1 MQHEVRFVLVET
13 SHPGNIGA
21 AARAMKNMQYDQL
34 YLVNPKFFPHAE
46 ATARASGADDV
57 LAQARVCES
66 LEQALR
72 DCNLIFGASARLRT
86 ISWPLEDPRQCA
98 GTIAASKTG
107 TLSAIVFGRERVGLT
122 NRELDLCHKM
132 LHIPSNPDY
141 SSLNLAAAVQV
152 VAYELQMSTRS
163 SPTQAIGCEPTERA
177 STLEE
182 MALFYEHLER
192 VITATKFL
200 DPTNPRQLPRRLR
213 RYFNRSEPSNVELN
227 ILRGIL
233 TSIEQQLSR

>member
-1 MQHEVRFVLVET
+1 MRHDVRFVLVET

-21 AARAMKNMQYDQL
+21 AARAMKNMQFDQL
-34 YLVNPKFFPHAE
+34 YLVNPKFFPHAD
-46 ATARASGADDV
+46 ATARASGASDI
-57 LAQARVCES
+57 LARAQVCES

-98 GTIAASKTG
+98 GTIAASETG
-107 TLSAIVFGRERVGLT
+107 TTSAIVFGRERVGLT
-122 NRELDLCHKM
+122 NRELELCHRM

-152 VAYELQMSTRS
+152 VAYELQMSIRSTATKPTRY
-163 SPTQAIGCEPTERA
+163 EPTDRA
-177 STLEE
+177 STREE

-192 VITATKFL
+192 VIIATKFL

-213 RYFNRSEPSNVELN
+213 RFFNRSEPSNMELN

-233 TSIEQQLSR
+233 TSIEQQLDR